1 MRAIWKGHI
10 RFSLVTIPVRIYT
23 AIDTAKSISFNQI
36 NKETNSPI
44 KYEKRDKS
52 TGEVVH
58 SENIV
63 KGYQYEPG
71 QYVII
76 DPEDIEKVKIRS
88 TKIIEIEAFVDASE
102 VHHTLFDTPYFAG
115 PDGEIAV
122 KAYSLLCE
130 TLKESG
136 KLGVGRVVIRDRES
150 PVLLSPQQ
158 NGLVMYKL
166 RYPDDVRDVKTIP
179 ELSEEEVDQDQLKLS
194 RTLVE
199 SMSKSFSEV
208 EFKDKY
214 RDALKEMI
222 QAKIEGKEI
231 ITLAEEET
239 PTIDIMTALKASIEQ
254 AKEEKKPMKQA
265 GLTDDS
271 EAGAD
276 TSSQKKQKKAS

>member
-23 AIDTAKSISFNQI
+23 AIDADKSISFNQI

-52 TGEVVH
+52 TGEVVPA
-58 SENIV
+58 ENIV

-76 DPEDIEKVKIRS
+76 DPEDIEKVKIKS

-102 VHHTLFDTPYFAG
+102 VHPTLYDTPYFAG
-115 PDGEIAV
+115 PDGEIAI

-130 TLKESG
+130 TLKETG
-136 KLGVGRVVIRDRES
+136 KLGVGKVVIRDRES
-150 PVLLSPQQ
+150 PVLLSPQGR
-158 NGLVMYKL
+158 GLVMYKL
-166 RYPDDVRDVKTIP
+166 RYPEDVRDVNSIP
-179 ELSEEEVDQDQLKLS
+179 ELGEDEIDQTQLNLS

-199 SMSKSFSEV
+199 SMSKSLEEV
-208 EFKDKY
+208 EFQDKY

-231 ITLAEEET
+231 VTMAEEET

-254 AKEEKKPMKQA
+254 AKEEKKPMKPA
-265 GLTDDS
+265 GR
-271 EAGAD
+271 AGEKAED
-276 TSSQKKQKKAS
+276 EDQKKQKKAS

>member
-23 AIDTAKSISFNQI
+23 AIDTAKTISFNQL

-52 TGEVVH
+52 TGELVL

-76 DPEDIEKVKIRS
+76 NPEDIEQVKIRS

-102 VHHTLFDTPYFAG
+102 VHPTLYDTPYFAG
-115 PDGEIAV
+115 PDGEIAI
-122 KAYSLLCE
+122 KAYALLCE
-130 TLKESG
+130 TLKETN
-136 KLGVGRVVIRDRES
+136 KLGVGKVVIRDRES
-150 PVLLSPQQ
+150 PVLISPQG

-166 RYPDDVRDVKTIP
+166 RYPDDVRDINGIP
-179 ELSEEEVDQDQLKLS
+179 DLSTEEADENQLKLS

-199 SMSKSFSEV
+199 SMSKSFEEV
-208 EFKDKY
+208 KFEDKY
-214 RDALKEMI
+214 REALKEMI
-222 QAKIEGKEI
+222 QAKIDGKEI
-231 ITLAEEET
+231 VTMPEEER

-254 AKEEKKPMKQA
+254 AKDGKKPMK
-265 GLTDDS
+265 
-271 EAGAD
+271 
-276 TSSQKKQKKAS
+276 KASKGDSARDKKRKQA

>member
-23 AIDTAKSISFNQI
+23 AIDAAKIISFNQL

-52 TGEVVH
+52 TGELVPA
-58 SENIV
+58 ENIV

-102 VHHTLFDTPYFAG
+102 VHPTLYDTPYFAG
-115 PDGEIAV
+115 PDGEIAI
-122 KAYSLLCE
+122 KAYALLCE
-130 TLKESG
+130 TLKETG
-136 KLGVGRVVIRDRES
+136 KLGVGKVVIRDRES
-150 PVLLSPQQ
+150 PVLLSPQE
-158 NGLVMYKL
+158 NGLVLYKL
-166 RYPDDVRDVKTIP
+166 RYPDDVRDVNSIP
-179 ELSEEEVDQDQLKLS
+179 DLSTEEVDENQLKLS

-199 SMSKSFSEV
+199 SMSKSLKDV
-208 EFKDKY
+208 EFNDKY

-231 ITLAEEET
+231 ITVAEEER

-254 AKEEKKPMKQA
+254 AKDEKKPMKPAGRTGGKAVSSSSSKDKKRKQA
-265 GLTDDS
+265 
-271 EAGAD
+271 
-276 TSSQKKQKKAS
+276 

>member
-23 AIDTAKSISFNQI
+23 AIDTAKTISFNQL

-52 TGEVVH
+52 TGELVL

-76 DPEDIEKVKIRS
+76 DPEDIEQVKIRS

-102 VHHTLFDTPYFAG
+102 VHPTLYDTPYFAG
-115 PDGEIAV
+115 PDGEIAI
-122 KAYSLLCE
+122 KAYALLCE
-130 TLKESG
+130 TLKETG
-136 KLGVGRVVIRDRES
+136 KLGVGKVVIRDRES
-150 PVLLSPQQ
+150 PVLLSPQE
-158 NGLVMYKL
+158 NGLVLYKL
-166 RYPDDVRDVKTIP
+166 RYPDDVRDVNSIP
-179 ELSEEEVDQDQLKLS
+179 ELSTEEVDETQLKLS

-199 SMSKSFSEV
+199 SMSKSLEDV
-208 EFKDKY
+208 EFNDKY

-222 QAKIEGKEI
+222 QAKIDGKEI
-231 ITLAEEET
+231 ITLAEEER

-254 AKEEKKPMKQA
+254 AKDEKKPMKPA
-265 GLTDDS
+265 GRT
-271 EAGAD
+271 GR
-276 TSSQKKQKKAS
+276 KASKGDPVNDRKRKQA

>member
-52 TGEVVH
+52 TGELVLN
-58 SENIV
+58 EDIV

-71 QYVII
+71 QFVII
-76 DPEDIEKVKIRS
+76 DPEDIEKIKLKS
-88 TKIIEIEAFVDASE
+88 TKIVEIEAFVDAKE
-102 VHHTLFDTPYFAG
+102 VHPTLYDTPYFAG

-122 KAYSLLCE
+122 KAYALLCE
-130 TLKESG
+130 TLKETG
-136 KLGVGRVVIRDRES
+136 KLGVGKVVIRDRES
-150 PVLLSPQQ
+150 PVLLAPHG
-158 NGLVMYKL
+158 NGLVMYRL
-166 RYPDDVRDVKTIP
+166 RYPEEIRDVANVP
-179 ELSEEEVDQDQLKLS
+179 DLSDEEVDETQLNLS

-199 SMSKSFSEV
+199 SMSKSFTDM

-214 RDALKEMI
+214 KDALREMI

-231 ITLAEEET
+231 VTMAEEER
-239 PTIDIMTALKASIEQ
+239 PVVDIMTALKASIEQ
-254 AKEEKKPMKQA
+254 AKDEKKPMKKAEETTTKEKKRKQA
-265 GLTDDS
+265 
-271 EAGAD
+271 
-276 TSSQKKQKKAS
+276 

>member
-23 AIDTAKSISFNQI
+23 AIDAAKTISFNQL

-52 TGEVVH
+52 TGELVPA
-58 SENIV
+58 ENIV

-102 VHHTLFDTPYFAG
+102 VHPTLYDTPYFAG
-115 PDGEIAV
+115 PDGEIAI
-122 KAYSLLCE
+122 KAYALLCE
-130 TLKESG
+130 TLKETG
-136 KLGVGRVVIRDRES
+136 KLGVGKVVIRDRES
-150 PVLLSPQQ
+150 PVLLSPQE
-158 NGLVMYKL
+158 NGLVLYKL
-166 RYPDDVRDVKTIP
+166 RYPDDIRDVNSIP
-179 ELSEEEVDQDQLKLS
+179 ELSTEEVDENQLKLS

-199 SMSKSFSEV
+199 SMSKSLKDV
-208 EFKDKY
+208 EFNDKY

-231 ITLAEEET
+231 ITIAEEER

-254 AKEEKKPMKQA
+254 AKDEKKPMKPAGRTGGKAVSSSSVKDKKRKQA
-265 GLTDDS
+265 
-271 EAGAD
+271 
-276 TSSQKKQKKAS
+276 

>member
-23 AIDTAKSISFNQI
+23 AIDAAKTISFNQL

-44 KYEKRDKS
+44 KYEKKDKS
-52 TGEVVH
+52 TGEVVPP
-58 SENIV
+58 ENIV

-71 QYVII
+71 QYVVI

-88 TKIIEIEAFVDASE
+88 TKIIEIEAFVNASE
-102 VHHTLFDTPYFAG
+102 VHPTLYDTPYFAG
-115 PDGEIAV
+115 PDGEIAI

-130 TLKESG
+130 TLKETG
-136 KLGVGRVVIRDRES
+136 KLGVGKVVIRDRES
-150 PVLLSPQQ
+150 PVLLSPQE

-166 RYPDDVRDVKTIP
+166 RYPEDVRAVKNIP
-179 ELSEEEVDQDQLKLS
+179 DLSTEAVDADQLKLS

-199 SMSKSFSEV
+199 SMSKSLAEV

-214 RDALKEMI
+214 REALKEMI

-231 ITLAEEET
+231 ITIAEEET

-254 AKEEKKPMKQA
+254 AKDQKKPMKPAGRDGKAEDEDTTVKKTRKQA
-265 GLTDDS
+265 
-271 EAGAD
+271 
-276 TSSQKKQKKAS
+276 

>member
-23 AIDTAKSISFNQI
+23 AIDTAKTISFNQL

-52 TGEVVH
+52 TGELVL

-76 DPEDIEKVKIRS
+76 NPEDIEQVKIRS

-102 VHHTLFDTPYFAG
+102 VHPTLYDTPYFAG
-115 PDGEIAV
+115 PDGEIAI
-122 KAYSLLCE
+122 KAYALLCE
-130 TLKESG
+130 TLKETN
-136 KLGVGRVVIRDRES
+136 KLGVGKVVIRDRES
-150 PVLLSPQQ
+150 PVLISPQG

-166 RYPDDVRDVKTIP
+166 RYPDDVRDINGIP
-179 ELSEEEVDQDQLKLS
+179 DLSTEEADENQLKLS

-199 SMSKSFSEV
+199 SMSKSFEEV
-208 EFKDKY
+208 KFEDKY
-214 RDALKEMI
+214 REALKEMI
-222 QAKIEGKEI
+222 QAKIDGKEI
-231 ITLAEEET
+231 ITLAEEER

-254 AKEEKKPMKQA
+254 AKDGKKPMK
-265 GLTDDS
+265 
-271 EAGAD
+271 
-276 TSSQKKQKKAS
+276 KASKGDSARDKKRKQA

>member
-23 AIDTAKSISFNQI
+23 AIDTAKTISFNQL

-52 TGEVVH
+52 TGELVL

-76 DPEDIEKVKIRS
+76 NPEDIEQVKIRS

-102 VHHTLFDTPYFAG
+102 VHPTLYDTPYFAG
-115 PDGEIAV
+115 PDGEIAI
-122 KAYSLLCE
+122 KAYALLCE
-130 TLKESG
+130 TLKETN
-136 KLGVGRVVIRDRES
+136 KLGVGKVVIRDRES
-150 PVLLSPQQ
+150 PVLISPQG

-166 RYPDDVRDVKTIP
+166 RYPDDVRDINGIP
-179 ELSEEEVDQDQLKLS
+179 DLSTEEADENQLKLS

-199 SMSKSFSEV
+199 SMSKSFEEV
-208 EFKDKY
+208 KFEDKY
-214 RDALKEMI
+214 REALKEMI
-222 QAKIEGKEI
+222 QAKIDGKEI
-231 ITLAEEET
+231 VTMPEEER

-254 AKEEKKPMKQA
+254 AKDGKKPMK
-265 GLTDDS
+265 
-271 EAGAD
+271 
-276 TSSQKKQKKAS
+276 KASKGDSARGKKRKQA

>member
-23 AIDTAKSISFNQI
+23 AIDTAKTISFNQL

-52 TGEVVH
+52 TGELVL

-76 DPEDIEKVKIRS
+76 NPEDIEQVKIRS

-102 VHHTLFDTPYFAG
+102 VHPTLYDTPYFAG
-115 PDGEIAV
+115 PDGEIAI
-122 KAYSLLCE
+122 KAYALLCE
-130 TLKESG
+130 TLKETN
-136 KLGVGRVVIRDRES
+136 KLGVGKVVIRDRES
-150 PVLLSPQQ
+150 PVLISPQG

-166 RYPDDVRDVKTIP
+166 RYPDDVRDINGIP
-179 ELSEEEVDQDQLKLS
+179 DLSTEEADENQLKLS

-199 SMSKSFSEV
+199 SMSKSFEEV
-208 EFKDKY
+208 KFEDKY
-214 RDALKEMI
+214 REALKEMI
-222 QAKIEGKEI
+222 QAKIDGKEI
-231 ITLAEEET
+231 VTMPEEER

-254 AKEEKKPMKQA
+254 AKDGKKPMK
-265 GLTDDS
+265 
-271 EAGAD
+271 
-276 TSSQKKQKKAS
+276 KASKGDSVRGKKRKQA

>member
-23 AIDTAKSISFNQI
+23 AIDTAKTISFNQI

-52 TGEVVH
+52 TGELVLG
-58 SENIV
+58 ENIV

-76 DPEDIEKVKIRS
+76 DPEDIEQVKIRS

-102 VHHTLFDTPYFAG
+102 VHPTLYDTPYFAG
-115 PDGEIAV
+115 PDGEIAI
-122 KAYSLLCE
+122 KAYALLCE
-130 TLKESG
+130 TLKETN
-136 KLGVGRVVIRDRES
+136 KLGVGKVVIRDRES
-150 PVLLSPQQ
+150 PVLLAAHDK
-158 NGLVMYKL
+158 GLVMYKL
-166 RYPDDVRDVKTIP
+166 RYPDDVRDINGIP
-179 ELSEEEVDQDQLKLS
+179 DLSTEEADENQLKLS

-199 SMSKSFSEV
+199 SMSKSFEDV
-208 EFKDKY
+208 KFKDKY

-222 QAKIEGKEI
+222 QAKIDGKEI
-231 ITLAEEET
+231 ITLAEEER

-254 AKEEKKPMKQA
+254 AKDEKKPMKPA
-265 GLTDDS
+265 GRT
-271 EAGAD
+271 GG
-276 TSSQKKQKKAS
+276 KASKGDSAKSIKRKQA

>member
-23 AIDTAKSISFNQI
+23 AIDTAKTISFNQI

-52 TGEVVH
+52 TGEMVPA
-58 SENIV
+58 ENIV

-76 DPEDIEKVKIRS
+76 DPEDIEKVKIKS
-88 TKIIEIEAFVDASE
+88 TKIIEIEAFVDAAE
-102 VHHTLFDTPYFAG
+102 VHPTLYDTPYFAG
-115 PDGEIAV
+115 PDGEIAI
-122 KAYSLLCE
+122 KAYALLCE
-130 TLKESG
+130 TLKQAG
-136 KLGVGRVVIRDRES
+136 KLGVGKVVIRDRES
-150 PVLLSPQQ
+150 PVLLAPQE

-166 RYPDDVRDVKTIP
+166 RYPQDVRDINKIP
-179 ELSEEEVDQDQLKLS
+179 ELGTDEVDEDQLKLS

-199 SMSKSFSEV
+199 SMSKSLEDV

-231 ITLAEEET
+231 VTMAEEET

-254 AKEEKKPMKQA
+254 AKGDKKPMKPA
-265 GLTDDS
+265 GRTGGKA
-271 EAGAD
+271 AGAD
-276 TSSQKKQKKAS
+276 SAEVKKRKQA

>member
-23 AIDTAKSISFNQI
+23 AIDAAKTISFNQL

-52 TGEVVH
+52 TGELVPG
-58 SENIV
+58 ENIV

-76 DPEDIEKVKIRS
+76 DPEDIEKVKVRS

-102 VHHTLFDTPYFAG
+102 VHPTLYDTPYFAG
-115 PDGEIAV
+115 PDGEIAI
-122 KAYSLLCE
+122 KAYALLCE
-130 TLKESG
+130 TLKETG
-136 KLGVGRVVIRDRES
+136 KLGVGKVVIRDRES
-150 PVLLSPQQ
+150 PVLLSPQE
-158 NGLVMYKL
+158 NGLVLYKL
-166 RYPDDVRDVKTIP
+166 RYPDDVRDVNSIP
-179 ELSEEEVDQDQLKLS
+179 DLSTEEVDETQLKLS

-199 SMSKSFSEV
+199 SMSKSLEDV
-208 EFKDKY
+208 EFNDKY

-231 ITLAEEET
+231 ITIAEEER

-254 AKEEKKPMKQA
+254 AKDEKKPMKPA
-265 GLTDDS
+265 GR
-271 EAGAD
+271 
-276 TSSQKKQKKAS
+276 TSGKASSSGSAKDTKRKQA

>member
-52 TGEVVH
+52 TGDLVPA
-58 SENIV
+58 ENIV

-102 VHHTLFDTPYFAG
+102 IHPTLFDTPYFAG

-130 TLKESG
+130 TLKETG
-136 KLGVGRVVIRDRES
+136 KFGVGRVVIRDRES
-150 PVLLSPQQ
+150 PVLLSPQE

-166 RYPDDVRDVKTIP
+166 RYPEDVRKVSTIP
-179 ELSEEEVDQDQLKLS
+179 ELNEEEVDPDQLKLS

-199 SMSKSFSEV
+199 SMSKSFNEV
-208 EFKDKY
+208 EFTDKY

-231 ITLAEEET
+231 ITMAEEET

-254 AKEEKKPMKQA
+254 AKEDKKPMKPA
-265 GLTDDS
+265 GRSAKEDR
-271 EAGAD
+271 D
-276 TSSQKKQKKAS
+276 TGKEDKKKQKKAS

>member
-23 AIDTAKSISFNQI
+23 AIDAAKTISFNQL

-52 TGEVVH
+52 TGELV
-58 SENIV
+58 SAENIV

-102 VHHTLFDTPYFAG
+102 VHPTLYDTPYFAG
-115 PDGEIAV
+115 PDGEIAI
-122 KAYSLLCE
+122 KAYALLCE
-130 TLKESG
+130 TLKETG
-136 KLGVGRVVIRDRES
+136 KLGVGKVVIRDRES
-150 PVLLSPQQ
+150 PVLLSPQE
-158 NGLVMYKL
+158 NGLVLYKL
-166 RYPDDVRDVKTIP
+166 RYPDDVRDVNSIP
-179 ELSEEEVDQDQLKLS
+179 DLSSEEVDENQLKLS

-199 SMSKSFSEV
+199 SMSKSLKDV
-208 EFKDKY
+208 EFNDKY

-231 ITLAEEET
+231 ITVAEEER

-254 AKEEKKPMKQA
+254 AKDEKKPMKPAGRTGGKAVSSSSSKDKKRKQA
-265 GLTDDS
+265 
-271 EAGAD
+271 
-276 TSSQKKQKKAS
+276 

>member
-23 AIDTAKSISFNQI
+23 AIDTAKTISFNQI

-52 TGEVVH
+52 TGELVPA
-58 SENIV
+58 ENIV

-76 DPEDIEKVKIRS
+76 DPEDIEKVKVQS

-102 VHHTLFDTPYFAG
+102 VHPTLFDTPYFAG
-115 PDGEIAV
+115 PDGEIAI

-130 TLKESG
+130 TLKETG
-136 KLGVGRVVIRDRES
+136 KLGVGKVAIRDRES
-150 PVLLSPQQ
+150 PVLLAPQDK
-158 NGLVMYKL
+158 GLVMYNL
-166 RYPDDVRDVKTIP
+166 RYPDDVRDVSNIP
-179 ELSEEEVDQDQLKLS
+179 ELGQEEVDQTQLNLS

-199 SMSKSFSEV
+199 SMSKSFEEI
-208 EFKDKY
+208 EFQDKY
-214 RDALKEMI
+214 RDALREMI

-231 ITLAEEET
+231 ITMAEEET

-254 AKEEKKPMKQA
+254 AKDQKKPMKPA
-265 GLTDDS
+265 GRTEDEES
-271 EAGAD
+271 ER
-276 TSSQKKQKKAS
+276 SKPKKRQKKAS

>member
-23 AIDTAKSISFNQI
+23 AIDTANAISFNQI

-52 TGEVVH
+52 TGELVPA
-58 SENIV
+58 ENIV

-102 VHHTLFDTPYFAG
+102 VHPTLFDTPYFAG
-115 PDGEIAV
+115 PDGEIAI
-122 KAYSLLCE
+122 KTYSLLCE
-130 TLKESG
+130 TLKETG
-136 KLGVGRVVIRDRES
+136 KFGVGKVVIRDRES
-150 PVLLSPQQ
+150 PVLLAPQEK
-158 NGLVMYKL
+158 GLVMYKL
-166 RYPDDVRDVKTIP
+166 RYPDDVRNVNTIP
-179 ELSEEEVDQDQLKLS
+179 ELNLEEVDQDQLKLS

-199 SMSKSFSEV
+199 SMSRSFEDV

-214 RDALKEMI
+214 RDALREMI

-231 ITLAEEET
+231 VTMAEEET

-254 AKEEKKPMKQA
+254 AREQKKPMKPA
-265 GLTDDS
+265 GRAGGKES
-271 EAGAD
+271 EEE
-276 TSSQKKQKKAS
+276 TQTKKGQKKAS

>member
-23 AIDTAKSISFNQI
+23 AIDTAKTISFNQL

-52 TGEVVH
+52 TGELVL

-76 DPEDIEKVKIRS
+76 NPEDIEQVKIRS

-102 VHHTLFDTPYFAG
+102 VHPTLYDTPYFAG
-115 PDGEIAV
+115 PDGEIAI
-122 KAYSLLCE
+122 KAYALLCE
-130 TLKESG
+130 TLKETN
-136 KLGVGRVVIRDRES
+136 KLGVGKVVIRDRES
-150 PVLLSPQQ
+150 PVLISPQG

-166 RYPDDVRDVKTIP
+166 RYPDDVRDINGIP
-179 ELSEEEVDQDQLKLS
+179 DLSTEEADENQLKLS

-199 SMSKSFSEV
+199 SMSKSFEEV
-208 EFKDKY
+208 KFEDKY
-214 RDALKEMI
+214 REALKEMI
-222 QAKIEGKEI
+222 QAKIDGKEI
-231 ITLAEEET
+231 ITLAEEER

-254 AKEEKKPMKQA
+254 AKDGKKPMK
-265 GLTDDS
+265 
-271 EAGAD
+271 
-276 TSSQKKQKKAS
+276 KASKGDSAMDKKRKQA